1 MKAKVFCHTEGN
13 HEKHKS
19 KSTEFQP
26 ALPGKSIQ
34 KSQLAL
40 HTSQTLLNYEKL
52 LALRVPE
59 TLKGLQLV
67 PELSATGFQS
77 KNLAIGTKPMKT
89 DGTGKCNSKRK

>member
-1 MKAKVFCHTEGN
+1 MKDEVFYHTEGN

-34 KSQLAL
+34 ISQLAL
-40 HTSQTLLNYEKL
+40 QISQTLLNYEKL
-52 LALRVPE
+52 LAPRVPQ